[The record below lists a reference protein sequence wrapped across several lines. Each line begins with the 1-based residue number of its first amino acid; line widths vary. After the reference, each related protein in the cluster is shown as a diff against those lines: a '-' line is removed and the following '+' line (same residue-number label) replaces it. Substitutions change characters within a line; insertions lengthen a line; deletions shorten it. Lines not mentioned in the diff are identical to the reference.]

1 MMGWIILA
9 LLAGLAF
16 GTLWFFVRPGKA
28 GLQLLAAGIL
38 FACAGYA
45 WQGHPDLVGQPHAP
59 AEREAAAADSAFSAM
74 RQEMLGRFDL
84 ADSWL
89 TLSDSYLRAGDTQGA
104 AHLLRSALRSH
115 PNNAFL
121 WIGYGNALV
130 LHGNGLMSPAAEM
143 AYRRAAALAPDH
155 PAPRFFYGLSLAQ
168 GGHLDE
174 AERIWR
180 DLLATASPTAKW
192 RAQVQAQIDLI
203 ERARAVAAMQ
213 RARMGEGTAPGGQ
226 VQR

>member
-1 MMGWIILA
+1 MGWIILA
-9 LLAGLAF
+9 LLAALAF
-16 GTLWFFVRPGKA
+16 GALWFFVRPGKA
-28 GLQLLAAGIL
+28 GVQLVAAAIL

-45 WQGHPDLVGQPHAP
+45 WQGHPGLSGEPHRA
-59 AEREAAAADSAFSAM
+59 AEREVAAGDSAFSAM
-74 RQEMLGRFDL
+74 RGEMLGRFDL

-104 AHLLRSALRSH
+104 AELLHSALRGH

-143 AYRRAAALAPDH
+143 AYRRAAALAPNH

-180 DLLATASPTAKW
+180 DLLATSAPTAKW
-192 RAQVQAQIDLI
+192 REQVQAQIDLI

-213 RARMGEGTAPGGQ
+213 RAQTGEGAAPGGQ

>member
-1 MMGWIILA
+1 MGWLILA
-9 LLAGLAF
+9 LLAALAF
-16 GTLWFFVRPGKA
+16 ATLWYFVRPGKA
-28 GLQLLAAGIL
+28 GLQLVAAALL

-45 WQGHPDLVGQPHAP
+45 WQGHPGLAGEPHRP
-59 AEREAAAADSAFSAM
+59 AERETAAADSAFSAM
-74 RQEMLGRFDL
+74 RGEMLGRFDV

-104 AHLLRSALRSH
+104 AELLHSALHGH

-130 LHGNGLMSPAAEM
+130 VHGNGLMSPAAEM

-174 AERIWR
+174 AERVWR
-180 DLLATASPTAKW
+180 GLLASSAPTAKW
-192 RAQVQAQIDLI
+192 RQQVQAQIDLI

-213 RARMGEGTAPGGQ
+213 RGEAPLPPQ
-226 VQR
+226 